1 MTSAR
6 QTADI
11 VGHDS
16 SVSPSVRIVP
26 YIKWATAA
34 LVSALSILFYS
45 VLILPLGVTLSDI

>member
-1 MTSAR
+1 VTSAR